1 MDRIINRL
9 ITIFIVPVC
18 FLVTSCHF
26 NSTYY
31 NREADKKEGEK
42 AVAQFYEL
50 LKNKDYK
57 GTYKFFDRRF
67 FEVTDTQKLNEIY
80 DIAFEKLG
88 NIESY
93 DIERWETEAIVGTDS
108 RVNYLFLCDVKR
120 LNFASK
126 ETITLIKEKDE
137 IKIISY
143 HVNSDGFFRKEE

>member
-26 NSTYY
+26 NSTYN

-57 GTYKFFDRRF
+57 GTYKFLIGDFL
-67 FEVTDTQKLNEIY
+67 KLPIHKN
-80 DIAFEKLG
+80 
-88 NIESY
+88 
-93 DIERWETEAIVGTDS
+93 
-108 RVNYLFLCDVKR
+108 
-120 LNFASK
+120 
-126 ETITLIKEKDE
+126 
-137 IKIISY
+137 
-143 HVNSDGFFRKEE
+143 